1 MRQPSLFQ
9 ITSLTVSDISRYL
22 RELMDSDEILRDVWI
37 RGEISN
43 LSRPSS
49 GHIYFTLK
57 DPTSALKCVIWK
69 MNAARLPL
77 MLQSGMAIEAHG
89 AISIY
94 ERDGQYQL
102 YVDAVRMSGEG
113 ALYQEFMRLK
123 ARLETEGIFDTA
135 RKRTLPEMP
144 QRIGIVT
151 SPTGAALQD
160 MLNTLRRRYPLAE
173 VVLAPASVQGDE
185 APPALVNALK
195 RLNDLGNID
204 VIILARG
211 GGSLEDLWAFNDERV
226 VRAVA
231 ASQAPVVTGVGHE
244 TDFTLSDFAADLRA
258 PTPTAAAELC
268 TPDRAELFE
277 GLSALSSR
285 LGYALQAL
293 TAQAAVD
300 LMDLKHRLDNLSPL
314 WLVRNDRQRLDELAS
329 RAEMALNNELRMQRS
344 QIKSLNNRLASLNP
358 FAVLQRGY
366 AIVSDSAGQVVSSVK
381 QVKTADQITIKV
393 SDGTIQSQ
401 VVASQGGNNHG
412 KNG

>member
-9 ITSLTVSDISRYL
+9 VQSLTVSDISRYL
-22 RELMDSDEILRDVWI
+22 RELMDSDEILRDVWV

-57 DPTSALKCVIWK
+57 DASSALKCVIWK
-69 MNAARLPL
+69 MTAMRLPL

-89 AISIY
+89 GISVY

-113 ALYQEFMRLK
+113 ALYQEFLRLK
-123 ARLETEGIFDTA
+123 ARLETEGLFDSS
-135 RKRTLPEMP
+135 RKRELPLIP
-144 QRIGIVT
+144 KSIGIVT

-173 VVLAPASVQGDE
+173 VVLASAAVQGDE
-185 APPALVNALK
+185 APPAVAKAIELLNAK
-195 RLNDLGNID
+195 SQVD

-226 VRAVA
+226 VRAVVN
-231 ASQAPVVTGVGHE
+231 SRVPVVTGIGHE

-268 TPDRAELFE
+268 TPDQLELRA
-277 GLSALSSR
+277 GLDTLASR
-285 LGYALQAL
+285 LGYALQAVSVD
-293 TAQAAVD
+293 ARAD
-300 LMDLKHRLDNLSPL
+300 LMEAIHRLANVSPL
-314 WLVRNDRQRLDELAS
+314 WLVRNDRQRLDELVS
-329 RAEMALNNELRMQRS
+329 RVEISIHNETRMQRS
-344 QIKSLNNRLASLNP
+344 RVMGAKARLTSLNP

-366 AIVSDSAGQVVSSVK
+366 AILSDSDGRVVNSISQV
-381 QVKTADQITIKV
+381 QPDDQLNIKV
-393 SDGTIQSQ
+393 SDGTIRSR
-401 VVASQGGNNHG
+401 VEATHGGKEHG
-412 KNG
+412 ENR

>member
-9 ITSLTVSDISRYL
+9 IQSLTVSDISRYL

-57 DPTSALKCVIWK
+57 DASSALKCVVWK
-69 MNAARLPL
+69 MTAVRLPL

-89 AISIY
+89 AISVY

-113 ALYQEFMRLK
+113 ALYQEFLRLK
-123 ARLETEGIFDTA
+123 ARLEVEGLFDPE
-135 RKRTLPEMP
+135 RKRPLPEIP
-144 QRIGIVT
+144 QRIGIVS

-160 MLNTLRRRYPLAE
+160 ILNTLRRRYPLAE
-173 VVLAPASVQGDE
+173 VFISPAPVQGDE
-185 APPALVNALK
+185 APPALVSAIE
-195 RLNDLGNID
+195 RLNKEQMVD

-231 ASQAPVVTGVGHE
+231 DSSIPVVTGIGHE
-244 TDFTLSDFAADLRA
+244 VDFTLADFAADLRA

-268 TPDRAELFE
+268 TPDKDELRD
-277 GLSALSSR
+277 GLEALTSR
-285 LGYALQAL
+285 LGYALQAV
-293 TAQAAVD
+293 TADARAD
-300 LMDLKHRLDNLSPL
+300 LMDLSHRLDNVSPQ
-314 WLVRNDRQRLDELAS
+314 WLVRNDRQRLDELIN
-329 RAEMALNNELRMQRS
+329 RVELAFQNLLKFRRS
-344 QIKSLNNRLASLNP
+344 QVSGTQGKLNSLNP

-366 AIVSDSAGQVVSSVK
+366 AIVSDSAGRVVSSVE
-381 QVKTADQITIKV
+381 QVTKNQLLEVKV

-401 VVASQGGNNHG
+401 VIEIRGGQEHG
-412 KNG
+412 KNR

>member
-43 LSRPSS
+43 LSRPTS

-123 ARLETEGIFDTA
+123 ARLEAEGFFDA
-135 RKRTLPEMP
+135 SRKRALPEMP

-173 VVLAPASVQGDE
+173 VVLAPAPVQGDE
-185 APPALVNALK
+185 APPAIVNSLK
-195 RLNDLGNID
+195 RLNDLGSVD

-226 VRAVA
+226 VRAVVN
-231 ASQAPVVTGVGHE
+231 SVAPVVTGVGHE

-268 TPDRAELFE
+268 TPDRAELLE

-285 LGYALQAL
+285 LGYALQAA
-293 TAQAAVD
+293 TSQAAVE

-314 WLVRNDRQRLDELAS
+314 WLVRSDLQRLDELTG
-329 RAEMALNNELRMQRS
+329 RIELALAYQLRMQKR
-344 QIKSLNNRLASLNP
+344 QVTNLQNRLASLNP

-366 AIVSDSAGQVVSSVK
+366 AIVSDSAGRVVSSVK
-381 QVKTADQITIKV
+381 EVKPSDQVSIKV
-393 SDGTIQSQ
+393 SDGTIYSQ
-401 VVASQGGNNHG
+401 VVAILGGGNHD

>member
-1 MRQPSLFQ
+1 MMRQPSLFPIQ
-9 ITSLTVSDISRYL
+9 SLTVSDISRYL
-22 RELMDSDEILRDVWI
+22 RELMDSDEILRDVWV

-57 DPTSALKCVIWK
+57 DATSALKCVVWK
-69 MNAARLPL
+69 MTAVRIPL

-89 AISIY
+89 AISVY

-113 ALYQEFMRLK
+113 ALYQEFVRLK
-123 ARLETEGIFDTA
+123 ARLEAEGLFDPD
-135 RKRTLPEMP
+135 RKRRLPGMP

-160 MLNTLRRRYPLAE
+160 ILNVLRRRYPLAE
-173 VVLAPASVQGDE
+173 VLISPAPVQGDE
-185 APPALVNALK
+185 APPALVSAIQLLTDK
-195 RLNDLGNID
+195 KVD
-204 VIILARG
+204 VILLARG

-231 ASQAPVVTGVGHE
+231 ASSIPVVTGVGHE

-268 TPDRAELFE
+268 TPDKAELRE
-277 GLSALSSR
+277 GLDVLSSR
-285 LGYALQAL
+285 LGYALQAVV
-293 TAQAAVD
+293 VD
-300 LMDLKHRLDNLSPL
+300 SRAGLMELSHRLANVSPL
-314 WLVRNDRQRLDELAS
+314 WLVRNDRQRLDEMAS
-329 RAEMALNNELRMQRS
+329 RVDLALHNDLRMQRS
-344 QIKSLNNRLASLNP
+344 RLVGMQGKLTSLNP

-366 AIVSDSAGQVVSSVK
+366 AIVTDSTGRVVSSIK
-381 QVKTADQITIKV
+381 QTHLSETLEIKV
-393 SDGTIQSQ
+393 SDGRIQSQ
-401 VVASQGGNNHG
+401 VIEIHGGSDHG
-412 KNG
+412 ENG

>member
-9 ITSLTVSDISRYL
+9 IQSLTVSDISRYL

-57 DPTSALKCVIWK
+57 DATSALKCVVWK
-69 MNAARLPL
+69 MTAVRLPL

-89 AISIY
+89 AISVY

-102 YVDAVRMSGEG
+102 YVDAVRLSGEG
-113 ALYQEFMRLK
+113 ALYQEFLRLK
-123 ARLETEGIFDTA
+123 ARLEVEGLFDPE
-135 RKRTLPEMP
+135 RKRPLPEMP
-144 QRIGIVT
+144 QRIGIVS

-160 MLNTLRRRYPLAE
+160 ILNTLRRRYPLAE
-173 VVLAPASVQGDE
+173 VLISPAAVQGDE
-185 APPALVNALK
+185 APPALVSAIE
-195 RLNDLGNID
+195 RLNVKKLVD

-231 ASQAPVVTGVGHE
+231 ASSIPIITGIGHE
-244 TDFTLSDFAADLRA
+244 VDFTLSDFAADLRA
-258 PTPTAAAELC
+258 PTPTAAAEIC
-268 TPDRAELFE
+268 TPDKAELRD
-277 GLSALSSR
+277 GLNTLTSR
-285 LGYALQAL
+285 MGYALQVV
-293 TAQAAVD
+293 AAD
-300 LMDLKHRLDNLSPL
+300 ARADMMDLSHRLDNVSPQ
-314 WLVRNDRQRLDELAS
+314 WLVRNDRQRLDELSNRVDLAFQ
-329 RAEMALNNELRMQRS
+329 NNLKIQRS
-344 QIKSLNNRLASLNP
+344 QVSGAQGKLNSLNP

-366 AIVSDSAGQVVSSVK
+366 AIVSDSAGRVVSSVK
-381 QVKTADQITIKV
+381 QVRSKQLLELKV

-401 VVASQGGNNHG
+401 VVEIHGGQEHG
-412 KNG
+412 ENR

>member
-43 LSRPSS
+43 LSRPTS

-102 YVDAVRMSGEG
+102 YIDAVRMSGEG

-123 ARLETEGIFDTA
+123 ARLEAEGLFDVS
-135 RKRTLPEMP
+135 RKRALPEMP

-173 VVLAPASVQGDE
+173 VVLAPAPVQGDE
-185 APPALVNALK
+185 APPAIVNSLK
-195 RLNDLGNID
+195 RLNDLSNVD

-226 VRAVA
+226 VRAVVN
-231 ASQAPVVTGVGHE
+231 SVAPVVTGVGHE

-277 GLSALSSR
+277 SLSALSSS
-285 LGYALQAL
+285 LGYALQSA
-293 TAQAAVD
+293 TSQAAVD

-329 RAEMALNNELRMQRS
+329 HAEMALNNELRMQRS
-344 QIKSLNNRLASLNP
+344 QVKNIQNRLASLNP

-366 AIVSDSAGQVVSSVK
+366 AIVSDSVGRVVSSVK
-381 QVKTADQITIKV
+381 QVQQSDQVTIKV

-401 VVASQGGNNHG
+401 VVAIQGGG

>member
-57 DPTSALKCVIWK
+57 DPGSALKCVIWK
-69 MNAARLPL
+69 MNASRLPL

-123 ARLETEGIFDTA
+123 ARLEAEGLFDAA
-135 RKRTLPEMP
+135 RKRALPEMP

-173 VVLAPASVQGDE
+173 VLLAPAPVQGDE
-185 APPALVNALK
+185 APAALVNSLK
-195 RLNDLGNID
+195 RLNDLGSVD
-204 VIILARG
+204 VILLARG

-231 ASQAPVVTGVGHE
+231 ASRAPVVTGVGHE

-277 GLSALSSR
+277 SLAALSSR
-285 LGYALQAL
+285 LGYALQAV
-293 TAQAAVD
+293 TSQSAVD

-329 RAEMALNNELRMQRS
+329 RSELALHNELRMQRS
-344 QIKSLNNRLASLNP
+344 QITGFQNRLASLNP

-366 AIVSDSAGQVVSSVK
+366 AIVSDSAGRVVKSTK
-381 QVKTADQITIKV
+381 QVKNSDQVTIQV
-393 SDGTIQSQ
+393 SDGTIESR
-401 VVASQGGNNHG
+401 VVAIQGGVSHG
-412 KNG
+412 EIG

>member
-9 ITSLTVSDISRYL
+9 VQSLTVSDISRYL
-22 RELMDSDEILRDVWI
+22 RELMDSDEILRDVWV

-57 DPTSALKCVIWK
+57 DATSALKCVIWK
-69 MNAARLPL
+69 MTAMRLPL

-89 AISIY
+89 GISVY

-113 ALYQEFMRLK
+113 ALYQEFLRLK
-123 ARLETEGIFDTA
+123 TRLETEGLFDNS
-135 RKRTLPEMP
+135 RKREIP
-144 QRIGIVT
+144 QISRSIGIVT

-173 VVLAPASVQGDE
+173 VVLAAAPVQGDE
-185 APPALVNALK
+185 APPALVKAIELLNAK
-195 RLNDLGNID
+195 SQVE
-204 VIILARG
+204 VILLARG

-226 VRAVA
+226 VRAVIN
-231 ASQAPVVTGVGHE
+231 SRVPVVTGIGHE

-268 TPDRAELFE
+268 SPDQLELRT
-277 GLSALSSR
+277 GLDALTSR
-285 LGYALQAL
+285 LGYALQTVSAD
-293 TAQAAVD
+293 ARAD
-300 LMDLKHRLDNLSPL
+300 LMEATHRLANVSPL
-314 WLVRNDRQRLDELAS
+314 WLVRSDRQRLDELAS
-329 RAEMALNNELRMQRS
+329 RIEISTHNEIRMQQSRVMGV
-344 QIKSLNNRLASLNP
+344 KARLSSLNP

-366 AIVSDSAGQVVSSVK
+366 AIISDFEGKVVNSISQVRPD
-381 QVKTADQITIKV
+381 DQLDIKV
-393 SDGTIQSQ
+393 SDGTIRSR
-401 VVASQGGNNHG
+401 VEATHGGNEHG
-412 KNG
+412 ENR

>member
-77 MLQSGMAIEAHG
+77 ILQSGMAIEAHG
-89 AISIY
+89 AISVY

-123 ARLETEGIFDTA
+123 ARLEGEGLFETS
-135 RKRTLPEMP
+135 RKRALPEMP

-173 VVLAPASVQGDE
+173 VVLAPTPVQGDE
-185 APPALVNALK
+185 APPALVASLK
-195 RLNDLGNID
+195 RLNDLGDID
-204 VIILARG
+204 VILMARG

-231 ASQAPVVTGVGHE
+231 ASRAPVVTGVGHE

-277 GLSALSSR
+277 GLSSLSTR
-285 LGYALQAL
+285 LGYALQAA
-293 TAQAAVD
+293 TSQAAVD
-300 LMDLKHRLDNLSPL
+300 LMDLNHRLDSLSPL
-314 WLVRNDRQRLDELAS
+314 WLVRNDRQRLDELSS
-329 RAEMALNNELRMQRS
+329 RTEQAINHELRMQHS
-344 QIKSLNNRLASLNP
+344 QVKSLQTRLASLNP

-366 AIVSDSAGQVVSSVK
+366 AIVSDSAGKVVNSVQQVEQTDQVS
-381 QVKTADQITIKV
+381 IKV
-393 SDGTIQSQ
+393 SDGTIQTQ
-401 VVASQGGNNHG
+401 VIAIQGGGTHG
-412 KNG
+412 ENG

>member
-43 LSRPSS
+43 LSRPTS

-123 ARLETEGIFDTA
+123 ASLEAEGLFDA
-135 RKRTLPEMP
+135 SRKRALPEMP

-173 VVLAPASVQGDE
+173 VVLAPAPVQGDE
-185 APPALVNALK
+185 APAALVKSIERLNAL
-195 RLNDLGNID
+195 GSVD

-226 VRAVA
+226 VRAVV
-231 ASQAPVVTGVGHE
+231 ASRAPVVTGVGHE
-244 TDFTLSDFAADLRA
+244 TDFTLCDFAADLRA

-268 TPDRAELFE
+268 TPDRAELLE
-277 GLSALSSR
+277 GLSVLSSR
-285 LGYALQAL
+285 LGYALQAV
-293 TAQAAVD
+293 TSQAAVD
-300 LMDLKHRLDNLSPL
+300 LMDLRHRLDNLSPL

-344 QIKSLNNRLASLNP
+344 QVKNIQNRLTSLNP

-366 AIVSDSAGQVVSSVK
+366 AIVSDSAGRVVSSVN
-381 QVKTADQITIKV
+381 QVKQSDQVTIKV
-393 SDGTIQSQ
+393 SDGTLQSQ
-401 VVASQGGNNHG
+401 VVAVQGDGKHG
-412 KNG
+412 

>member
-57 DPTSALKCVIWK
+57 DPSSALKCVIWK

-123 ARLETEGIFDTA
+123 ARLEAEGLFDA
-135 RKRTLPEMP
+135 SRKRALPEMP

-173 VVLAPASVQGDE
+173 VILAPAPVQGNE

-231 ASQAPVVTGVGHE
+231 ASQVPVVTGVGHE

-268 TPDRAELFE
+268 TPDRSELFE
-277 GLSALSSR
+277 SLSSLSARLSYS
-285 LGYALQAL
+285 LQAL
-293 TAQAAVD
+293 TSQAAVD

-314 WLVRNDRQRLDELAS
+314 WLVRNDRQRLDELAN

-344 QIKSLNNRLASLNP
+344 QVKSLNNRLASLNP

>member
-123 ARLETEGIFDTA
+123 ARLEAEGLFDTS
-135 RKRTLPEMP
+135 RKRPLPEMP

-173 VVLAPASVQGDE
+173 VILAPAPVQGDE

-195 RLNDLGNID
+195 RLNDLGNVD
-204 VIILARG
+204 VILLARG

-226 VRAVA
+226 VRAVVT
-231 ASQAPVVTGVGHE
+231 SRAPVVTGVGHE

-277 GLSALSSR
+277 SLSALSSR
-285 LGYALQAL
+285 LGYALQSL
-293 TAQAAVD
+293 TSQVAVD

-344 QIKSLNNRLASLNP
+344 QVTSLQNRLASLNP

-381 QVKTADQITIKV
+381 QVTRADQVTIKV

-401 VVASQGGNNHG
+401 VIASQGGISHG
-412 KNG
+412 ENG

>member
-1 MRQPSLFQ
+1 M
-9 ITSLTVSDISRYL
+9 TSLTVSDISRYL

-89 AISIY
+89 AISVY

-123 ARLETEGIFDTA
+123 ARLEAEGLFETS
-135 RKRTLPEMP
+135 RKRPLPEMP

-173 VVLAPASVQGDE
+173 VVLAPAPVQGDE
-185 APPALVNALK
+185 APPALVASLK
-195 RLNDLGNID
+195 RLNDLGDID
-204 VIILARG
+204 
-211 GGSLEDLWAFNDERV
+211 
-226 VRAVA
+226 
-231 ASQAPVVTGVGHE
+231 
-244 TDFTLSDFAADLRA
+244 
-258 PTPTAAAELC
+258 
-268 TPDRAELFE
+268 
-277 GLSALSSR
+277 
-285 LGYALQAL
+285 
-293 TAQAAVD
+293 
-300 LMDLKHRLDNLSPL
+300 
-314 WLVRNDRQRLDELAS
+314 
-329 RAEMALNNELRMQRS
+329 
-344 QIKSLNNRLASLNP
+344 
-358 FAVLQRGY
+358 
-366 AIVSDSAGQVVSSVK
+366 
-381 QVKTADQITIKV
+381 
-393 SDGTIQSQ
+393 
-401 VVASQGGNNHG
+401 
-412 KNG
+412 

>member
-22 RELMDSDEILRDVWI
+22 RELMDSDEILRDIWI

-43 LSRPSS
+43 LSRPTS

-57 DPTSALKCVIWK
+57 DPSSALKCVIWK

-123 ARLETEGIFDTA
+123 ASLEAEGLFDA
-135 RKRTLPEMP
+135 SRKRALPEMP
-144 QRIGIVT
+144 MRIGIVT

-173 VVLAPASVQGDE
+173 VVLAPAPVQGDE
-185 APPALVNALK
+185 APPALVKSLERLNAL
-195 RLNDLGNID
+195 GSVD

-231 ASQAPVVTGVGHE
+231 ASRAPVVTGVGHE

-268 TPDRAELFE
+268 TPDRAELLE
-277 GLSALSSR
+277 GLSVLSSR
-285 LGYALQAL
+285 LGYALQAA
-293 TAQAAVD
+293 TSQAAVD

-314 WLVRNDRQRLDELAS
+314 RLVRNDRQRLDELAS
-329 RAEMALNNELRMQRS
+329 RAEMALINELRMQRS
-344 QIKSLNNRLASLNP
+344 QVKSIQNRLTTLNP

-366 AIVSDSAGQVVSSVK
+366 AIVSDSAGRVVSSVK
-381 QVKTADQITIKV
+381 QVKQSDQVTIKV

-401 VVASQGGNNHG
+401 VVAVQGDGKHG
-412 KNG
+412 

>member
-123 ARLETEGIFDTA
+123 ARLETEGLFDPS
-135 RKRTLPEMP
+135 RKRALPEMP
-144 QRIGIVT
+144 HRIGIVT

-160 MLNTLRRRYPLAE
+160 ILNTLRRRYPLAE
-173 VVLAPASVQGDE
+173 VILAPAPVQGDE

-226 VRAVA
+226 VRTVA

-268 TPDRAELFE
+268 TPDRSELFE
-277 GLSALSSR
+277 SLSSLSARLSYS
-285 LGYALQAL
+285 LQAL
-293 TAQAAVD
+293 TSQAAVD

-314 WLVRNDRQRLDELAS
+314 WLVRNDRQRLDELAT

-344 QIKSLNNRLASLNP
+344 QVKSLNNRLASLNP

-381 QVKTADQITIKV
+381 QVKTSDQITIKV